1 MRKYT
6 IDYFAYKQSGKFYNS
21 GSHLIGEFDKYP
33 ADEIFKK
40 MDALA
45 KDLDKACQLL
55 PGTIEANNFTVICM
69 VLDNTETPVNYTVIV
84 RNKK

>member
-40 MDALA
+40 MNDLA

-69 VLDNTETPVNYTVIV
+69 VLDNTEAPVNYTVIV